1 MFENINDKE
10 KYLIQP
16 YIDGEKVKIK
26 VLYNN
31 GLFDIKQYNKNDKE
45 IYIVKKIKDEILK
58 CYKSSKFKG
67 YDIILKGFIVKNYK
81 NKKSLILYDI
91 MTIDEYK
98 LNVQSK
104 RYSIRLENLNIRFLS
119 PKLKNIKSIFYHNY
133 SENNLSIIYNQFIK
147 KNVID
152 GYVFHKNVPY
162 KYEDNEIIIE
172 NNICKLYETNVIDFI
187 FGTSIK
193 QKIDEEKNKIE
204 TVESIPCLASVKIKH
219 NDEEIIINLD
229 NILDSEKIKYFNEI
243 NELKNK
249 KIQFKEYNF
258 LNEHDFIFI
267 NFK

>member
-31 GLFDIKQYNKNDKE
+31 GLFDVKQYNKNDKE

-204 TVESIPCLASVKIKH
+204 IVESIPCLAGVKIKH
-219 NDEEIIINLD
+219 NDEEIVINLD

-249 KIQFKEYNF
+249 RIQFKEYNF

>member
-16 YIDGEKVKIK
+16 YIDGEEVKIK

-31 GLFDIKQYNKNDKE
+31 GLFDVKQYNKNDKE

-58 CYKSSKFKG
+58 CYKFSKFQG
-67 YDIILKGFIVKNYK
+67 HDILLKGFIVRNYK
-81 NKKSLILYDI
+81 KKKSLILYDI
-91 MTIDEYK
+91 MTINEYK
-98 LNVQSK
+98 LNTQSK
-104 RYSIRLENLNIRFLS
+104 RYSIRLENLNIRFLVHG
-119 PKLKNIKSIFYHNY
+119 LKNIKSIFYHNF
-133 SENNLSIIYNQFIK
+133 SDNNLNIIYNQFIK
-147 KNVID
+147 RNVIN

-162 KYEDNEIIIE
+162 KYEDDEIIIE
-172 NNICKLYETNVIDFI
+172 NNICKLYESDIIDFI

-193 QKIDEEKNKIE
+193 QKINEEKNKIE
-204 TVESIPCLASVKIKH
+204 IVESIPCLSGVKIKH
-219 NDEEIIINLD
+219 NDEDIIINLD

-258 LNEHDFIFI
+258 LNERNFIFV